1 MNGAN
6 AAAIE
11 MADTAVLVTTPDVVS
26 VRGAKRIVRM
36 WDRLQI
42 RKGEETVSSST
53 ASTATL
59 RSSPP

>member
-53 ASTATL
+53 ASTATP